1 MRLKFPHLRN
11 LDENGLGLVEVIV
24 ALGVSIIIIT
34 AMISL
39 AIFTLKATTQSKGLL
54 EATRQANKQ
63 MEKLRAY
70 RDNYIATHTWENFR
84 NLLINGSGVGYC
96 STNCSSGHVCYIDDT
111 FGFHGVDNPSIPP
124 LSCFYATAV
133 SGNAN
138 VLNVVTIAPWI
149 MGGETKSAYSYSRL
163 SNW

>member
-1 MRLKFPHLRN
+1 MRVSTQNFRDINEK
-11 LDENGLGLVEVIV
+11 GLGLVEVIV
-24 ALGVSIIIIT
+24 AMGVAMIIIT

-70 RDNYIATHTWENFR
+70 RDNYVATSSWEDFYNY
-84 NLLINGSGVGYC
+84 LIVGGAGYC
-96 STNCSSGHVCYIDDT
+96 STNCSSGHVCYIDDN
-111 FGFHGVDNPSIPP
+111 FAFHDAPNPNPAP
-124 LSCFYATAV
+124 TACFYAIPV
-133 SGNAN
+133 SGNSN
-138 VLNVVTIAPWI
+138 VLNIVTIAPWQI
-149 MGGETKSAYSYSRL
+149 GGETKSAYSYSRL